1 MQRETFH
8 YQNSKRI
15 AVMDK
20 LVLVLP
26 KSDLGHKV
34 SLKRLT
40 EFDDGLD
47 GNTGVL
53 RDLY

>member
-1 MQRETFH
+1 
-8 YQNSKRI
+8 
-15 AVMDK
+15 MDK

-47 GNTGVL
+47 GNTGGL
-53 RDLY
+53 RDFY

>member
-1 MQRETFH
+1 MQRETFG
-8 YQNSKRI
+8 YQISKRI
-15 AVMDK
+15 EIMDR
-20 LVLVLP
+20 LGLTLP

-40 EFDDGLD
+40 VCDDGLD